1 MTERLTHVR
10 FVQTGGFGGLKLVAD
25 IDPSTLDPSEA
36 ASLERL
42 VDEALSEGP
51 PPPPDAAVRDDQQ
64 YEITVTRGGKP
75 ERLQAADPIVTPAL
89 AALIAKLQQRAEPLR

>member
-25 IDPSTLDPSEA
+25 IDPATLDPSDA

-42 VDEALSEGP
+42 VDEALAEEPSGS
-51 PPPPDAAVRDDQQ
+51 PDANVRDDQQ
-64 YEITVTRGGKP
+64 YEITVTRGGTT
-75 ERLQAADPIVTPAL
+75 ERLQAADPIVPPGL
-89 AALIAKLQQRAEPLR
+89 AALIARLQKWADPVR

>member
-1 MTERLTHVR
+1 M
-10 FVQTGGFGGLKLVAD
+10 
-25 IDPSTLDPSEA
+25 
-36 ASLERL
+36 
-42 VDEALSEGP
+42 
-51 PPPPDAAVRDDQQ
+51 RDDQQ